1 MDESSRGKWEKTT
14 ATTRRNPITEV
25 WITISGWES
34 RGHHARR
41 DGRER
46 RRSRS
51 GLIAPQIL
59 TWLILPRPPPPVYLS
74 KVTSYTNEGFKTSPR
89 RLANSSRRPLKISSP
104 IRPFANAEEAGKKFC
119 LIGSRGGKLNA
130 VLSSFCVQESTQ
142 NWMVF
147 WIWVSDSLR
156 ILERFIYFKG
166 YFFLVT
172 NRIVTMHFLIIFGYI
187 ESRVEN
193 LEEEFP
199 FFFLSWLVTIWIL
212 VPGAIC
218 ERAFFRLKELG
229 WAFREFSYAI
239 ISSDARII
247 RCLPA
252 VTDFVRDSGL

>member
-119 LIGSRGGKLNA
+119 LIESRGRGELNA

-187 ESRVEN
+187 ENRVEN

-199 FFFLSWLVTIWIL
+199 FFSYCDLWS
-212 VPGAIC
+212 
-218 ERAFFRLKELG
+218 
-229 WAFREFSYAI
+229 EFS
-239 ISSDARII
+239 
-247 RCLPA
+247 
-252 VTDFVRDSGL
+252 FVAPSVKERS